1 MTISS
6 FRLLASLN
14 LPAAIE
20 DRGGREIP
28 PSVAEKSN
36 EIKRQGGIN
45 TLDKMVNDLPESLQR
60 NKEILDEVRSS
71 FIHSFLIAIF
81 LLKTNRM
88 LDDEERGDTELRNQ
102 FKERW
107 TRTISSTLTVPL
119 REEAK
124 KYMDIIQNAINADR
138 IVQEK
143 YRMNRDCIVLLS
155 KQTVS
160 TSICQYDIQLKQ
172 C

>member
-1 MTISS
+1 MIISS

-60 NKEILDEVRSS
+60 NKEILDEVRS
-71 FIHSFLIAIF
+71 
-81 LLKTNRM
+81 
-88 LDDEERGDTELRNQ
+88 
-102 FKERW
+102 
-107 TRTISSTLTVPL
+107 
-119 REEAK
+119 
-124 KYMDIIQNAINADR
+124 
-138 IVQEK
+138 
-143 YRMNRDCIVLLS
+143 LS
-155 KQTVS
+155 LV
-160 TSICQYDIQLKQ
+160 I
-172 C
+172 